1 MSLDAAARR
10 RKELDRQQRSTR
22 RSTGVVT
29 SMPDATHAVVNIGTR
44 TVAAVIPASVHGVG
58 VGTAVV
64 LREGNESLVES
75 ALSGTVGFS
84 AYINTTVSLAG
95 GGSLTYT
102 RVGGW
107 LVDYDPLDMFDETTG
122 FAVVPQTRQYEVAAA
137 LPFTTVSARRF
148 FQIEV
153 GTAAAGSNRKLVR
166 FEGPASGYSA
176 GSVYRKLTL
185 SAGDSVALVAAH
197 DSASAIN
204 ARGDFAELSFSI
216 AAV

>member
-1 MSLDAAARR
+1 MNLSGAARR
-10 RKELDRQQRSTR
+10 RKDLDRALQQTR
-22 RSTGVVT
+22 RTTGVVT
-29 SMPDATHAVVNIGTR
+29 AVVDPAHVWVNVGTR
-44 TVAAVIPASVHGVG
+44 TVKAVVPSSVHGVG
-58 VGTAVV
+58 VGTTVV

-95 GGSLTYT
+95 GASLTYT

-122 FAVVPQTRQYEVAAA
+122 VAVVPQTRQYEVAAA

-185 SAGDSVALVAAH
+185 SAGDNVALVAAH

-204 ARGDFAELSFSI
+204 ARGDLSELSFSI
-216 AAV
+216 TAV